1 MVKVRFLLD
10 TNVVSEPLRP
20 RPDSALLRTLAEHQD
35 HVAIPAP
42 VWHELMFGC
51 LRLPKSRRREA
62 IEVYL
67 LETVQPSF
75 PILPYD
81 EAAALWH
88 ADERAR
94 LQAAGRT
101 PPYVDGQIAA
111 VAVVHRLT
119 LVTANA
125 ADFAS
130 FDDLEVT
137 SWLSK
142 R

>member
-67 LETVQPSF
+67 
-75 PILPYD
+75 PYD